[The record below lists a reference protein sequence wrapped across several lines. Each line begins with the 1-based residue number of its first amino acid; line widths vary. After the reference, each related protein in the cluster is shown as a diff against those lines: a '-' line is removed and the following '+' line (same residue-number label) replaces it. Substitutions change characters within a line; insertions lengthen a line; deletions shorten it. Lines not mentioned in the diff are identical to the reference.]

1 MNFYKSV
8 IEHHGKLLV
17 RGIHDGKEFKE
28 KIDYSPTLYAISQ
41 QETEFKTLSGQSLK
55 PIEFGSIKKARDFK
69 RTYNT
74 ENAPIFGMD
83 RYPVSY
89 THLRAHET

>member
-17 RGIHDGKEFKE
+17 RGIHDGQEFKE

-41 QETEFKTLSGQSLK
+41 QDTEFKTLSGQCLK
-55 PIEFGSIKKARDFK
+55 PIKFGNIKKAREFK
-69 RTYNT
+69 RKCTYLWYGSLS
-74 ENAPIFGMD
+74 ISIYF
-83 RYPVSY
+83 R
-89 THLRAHET
+89 

>member
-17 RGIHDGKEFKE
+17 RGIHNGQEFKE

-41 QETEFKTLSGQSLK
+41 QDTEFKTLSGQCL
-55 PIEFGSIKKARDFK
+55 
-69 RTYNT
+69 
-74 ENAPIFGMD
+74 
-83 RYPVSY
+83 
-89 THLRAHET
+89 